1 MTDAGVESLPT
12 LSGVSCIFI
21 PDEIVQR
28 RDLRADDKI
37 LYGFIASR
45 RYSVADLAAIM
56 SRTPRTI
63 RRRMDK
69 LRRAG
74 LLVLLGGDV

>member
-1 MTDAGVESLPT
+1 MTNESAHSALAP
-12 LSGVSCIFI
+12 SWMPCIFI
-21 PDEIVQR
+21 PDEIVRR
-28 RDLRADDKI
+28 RDLRPGDKI

-45 RYSVADLAAIM
+45 RYSVRDLAAIM

-74 LLVLLGGDV
+74 LLEGEV